1 MPSSIRAL
9 LAPESGDDVSLP
21 DGNSDV
27 VPSLGTGGEGWDSLH
42 QDFSSLK
49 GDLDSLKHRIAEA
62 EKERNSLQTNAMK
75 PPKPRSMFSSF
86 KPKKFFQKLFFSN
99 KKVSSSASSRDSETQ
114 SSMPISGISGPSGK
128 GSSRPTRRHSI
139 TWISSPQVTECVF
152 VVKWSWLPVGCEKAQ
167 SAMVTQVATLHP
179 NTIKNTFKPPFYPI
193 QTCILIL
200 SETQFAF
207 WIAGGAVGLTSP
219 CCDMPWKA
227 PANLRSIFR
236 GLLKWGTP
244 ITVEPLLLTCHQV
257 SCVRSSLL
265 YVTLTT
271 LWLL

>member
-1 MPSSIRAL
+1 VLFFEQVRTAASGGFLISDMPSSIRAL

-75 PPKPRSMFSSF
+75 PPKPRSMFLSF

-114 SSMPISGISGPSGK
+114 SSMPISGISGASGK

-139 TWISSPQVTECVF
+139 T
-152 VVKWSWLPVGCEKAQ
+152 
-167 SAMVTQVATLHP
+167 
-179 NTIKNTFKPPFYPI
+179 
-193 QTCILIL
+193 
-200 SETQFAF
+200 
-207 WIAGGAVGLTSP
+207 
-219 CCDMPWKA
+219 
-227 PANLRSIFR
+227 
-236 GLLKWGTP
+236 
-244 ITVEPLLLTCHQV
+244 
-257 SCVRSSLL
+257 
-265 YVTLTT
+265 
-271 LWLL
+271 